1 MLRFAKCDKGEA
13 VNILDIKELTFAY
26 PDSNDDSG
34 ERYLSDAL
42 KNVTLSVG
50 QGEFVVIL
58 GSSGCGKTTLL
69 RQLKTS
75 IAPHGRSSGKIEFKG
90 RSLEEMDDRTS
101 ARQIGF
107 VQQDVD
113 AQLVTDKVWHELA
126 FGLESLGYDNGY
138 IRRRVAEMCSFFGLS
153 GIFHRHVAELSGGQ
167 KQMVNLASVMALSPE
182 VLILDEPTSQLDPI
196 AANEF
201 IACLVRINRELG
213 TTIIMTE
220 HRLEEVL
227 PVCSRAVVMDEGTVL
242 CQGTVKEVAATLK
255 NEGQR
260 LKEKGI
266 NRNGLYLSMPAAVQ
280 VYLGLDGSDESPVT
294 VAEGRN
300 WLSQFD
306 SKYRE
311 SGHEVA
317 PGYVLVDEGDARE
330 ADGQKTDH
338 GAVETTRKI
347 ANRQD
352 KSWAVRIDEVHF
364 RYDKG
369 SQEVL
374 RGLDLDI
381 YDNEILMINGSNGC
395 GKSTLLSLIAGVNKP
410 YRGRIK
416 IKQGKSVGM
425 LPQNPELLFTR
436 RSVREELV
444 DASDRK
450 KLVDIVRFCKLE
462 HLMDRHPYDLSGGEK
477 QRLALAK
484 VLLYDPDILLMD
496 EPTKGLDNGFKAE
509 LKSMLRD
516 LQRHGKTIVVVSHDV
531 EFCAVAGDR
540 IALLFDGELATVNG
554 VQEYLAG
561 NNFFTTAA
569 ARISQGILHGAVT
582 VTDIL
587 RAYGVS
593 DSEAGGEGS
602 SGGDSRETRCEDADV
617 DDDNRIP
624 DAEITRDIVLTKER
638 ETDPLKWWQILTIS
652 VTSVIIIFCF
662 WQTMAQSNLADLV
675 QRGMTITSK
684 GWKYLAMYGVM
695 ICAIAGLLLAIRPV
709 TKKKNE
715 DIVMEA
721 AGHRSVRRTILSI
734 VAMLVVI
741 PLTIWF
747 GCERLGDKKYYFIS
761 LLIIIEVMI
770 PFFVSFEGRKP
781 KVRDIVILAVM
792 CALAVTG
799 RAAFFMLPN
808 FSPTMAIVIIS
819 GVAFGCEG
827 GFVVGAMSMFVSNFL
842 MGQGPWT
849 PWQMFAMGLV
859 GFMAGLFFSKSGV
872 RTKNTTKLG
881 LCIFGAL
888 ICILIYGGIMN
899 PASVIIWQPAVNRSM
914 IIASYVTGFPFDVVH
929 GTATVIF
936 LWLLAR
942 PFLEKLDR
950 VRIKYGVL

>member
-1 MLRFAKCDKGEA
+1 M
-13 VNILDIKELTFAY
+13 NILDIKELTFAY

-34 ERYLSDAL
+34 EKYLPDAL

-153 GIFHRHVAELSGGQ
+153 GIFHRRVAELSGGQ

-306 SKYRE
+306 NKYRE

-364 RYDKG
+364 RYDK
-369 SQEVL
+369 
-374 RGLDLDI
+374 I
-381 YDNEILMINGSNGC
+381 
-395 GKSTLLSLIAGVNKP
+395 
-410 YRGRIK
+410 
-416 IKQGKSVGM
+416 
-425 LPQNPELLFTR
+425 
-436 RSVREELV
+436 
-444 DASDRK
+444 
-450 KLVDIVRFCKLE
+450 
-462 HLMDRHPYDLSGGEK
+462 
-477 QRLALAK
+477 
-484 VLLYDPDILLMD
+484 
-496 EPTKGLDNGFKAE
+496 
-509 LKSMLRD
+509 
-516 LQRHGKTIVVVSHDV
+516 
-531 EFCAVAGDR
+531 
-540 IALLFDGELATVNG
+540 
-554 VQEYLAG
+554 
-561 NNFFTTAA
+561 
-569 ARISQGILHGAVT
+569 
-582 VTDIL
+582 
-587 RAYGVS
+587 
-593 DSEAGGEGS
+593 
-602 SGGDSRETRCEDADV
+602 
-617 DDDNRIP
+617 
-624 DAEITRDIVLTKER
+624 
-638 ETDPLKWWQILTIS
+638 
-652 VTSVIIIFCF
+652 
-662 WQTMAQSNLADLV
+662 
-675 QRGMTITSK
+675 
-684 GWKYLAMYGVM
+684 
-695 ICAIAGLLLAIRPV
+695 
-709 TKKKNE
+709 
-715 DIVMEA
+715 
-721 AGHRSVRRTILSI
+721 
-734 VAMLVVI
+734 
-741 PLTIWF
+741 
-747 GCERLGDKKYYFIS
+747 
-761 LLIIIEVMI
+761 
-770 PFFVSFEGRKP
+770 
-781 KVRDIVILAVM
+781 
-792 CALAVTG
+792 G
-799 RAAFFMLPN
+799 RAH
-808 FSPTMAIVIIS
+808 V
-819 GVAFGCEG
+819 
-827 GFVVGAMSMFVSNFL
+827 
-842 MGQGPWT
+842 
-849 PWQMFAMGLV
+849 
-859 GFMAGLFFSKSGV
+859 
-872 RTKNTTKLG
+872 
-881 LCIFGAL
+881 
-888 ICILIYGGIMN
+888 
-899 PASVIIWQPAVNRSM
+899 
-914 IIASYVTGFPFDVVH
+914 
-929 GTATVIF
+929 
-936 LWLLAR
+936 
-942 PFLEKLDR
+942 
-950 VRIKYGVL
+950 